1 MTFEEWKVQVAAEL
15 SRMTFT
21 IEGER
26 IDGEKYI
33 AETGDDCWL
42 DMFEDGLS
50 PTEAANEEMIAA
62 YDR

>member
-1 MTFEEWKVQVAAEL
+1 MTFDEWKVKVAAEL

-26 IDGEKYI
+26 IDGEQYLRD
-33 AETGDDCWL
+33 TGDDCWL
-42 DMFEDGLS
+42 EMFEDGLS
-50 PTEAANEEMIAA
+50 PTEAANEEMLVA